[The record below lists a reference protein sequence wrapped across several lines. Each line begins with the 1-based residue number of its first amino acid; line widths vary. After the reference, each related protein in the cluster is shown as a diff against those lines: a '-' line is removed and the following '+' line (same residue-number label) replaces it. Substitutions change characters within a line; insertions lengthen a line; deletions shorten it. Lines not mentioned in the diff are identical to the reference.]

1 MAIFRLLA
9 ASAPAPRLSVLTYNV
24 FCGPP
29 TPTPLAG
36 TLDGSARLA
45 GQISKLRELAPD
57 VICLQEVV
65 SDGVRERYAHALS
78 DMYDASFV
86 LTADE
91 FRCRAGR
98 MMRLA
103 LDHVGPQ
110 TTIGGFLLG
119 SVQSGLMILHKRA
132 TLERDGLA
140 TAFPFED
147 QAGDLLN
154 RFRPRGALAV
164 PLRLRGDGSR
174 LLVVNTHANAESGD
188 QLFDLSRLLSGAG
201 ISSIPC
207 TSVHRK
213 TQLQQLFLEASRLAG
228 ARGARALL
236 CGDLNSSPEL
246 GTRNPLV
253 REGWLSPGD
262 GAATR
267 LDYIFCGEG
276 HWLSD
281 HFGVMTTFE
290 AAPFAAG
297 EGRPA
302 PLGCPATG
310 RSPAATGQRLAGQRS
325 LLEDTPFS
333 A

>member
-201 ISSIPC
+201 ISSIPS
-207 TSVHRK
+207 TSVHCK
-213 TQLQQLFLEASRLAG
+213 TQLQQLFLEASRLAE

-246 GTRNPLV
+246 GEWAPLASRFGFVDAWRPSGGPGHSWDGARAYCRDAAECGRGRWPLSRRTRAPPLV
-253 REGWLSPGD
+253 YPVRTGTTIPSLQAP
-262 GAATR
+262 ATR
-267 LDYIFCGEG
+267 
-276 HWLSD
+276 
-281 HFGVMTTFE
+281 
-290 AAPFAAG
+290 
-297 EGRPA
+297 
-302 PLGCPATG
+302 
-310 RSPAATGQRLAGQRS
+310 
-325 LLEDTPFS
+325 
-333 A
+333 

>member
-65 SDGVRERYAHALS
+65 SDGVRERYARALS

-201 ISSIPC
+201 ISSIPT

-213 TQLQQLFLEASRLAG
+213 TQLQQLFLEASRLAE

-246 GTRNPLV
+246 GEWAPLASRFGFV
-253 REGWLSPGD
+253 DAWRPSGGPGHSWD
-262 GAATR
+262 GARAYCRDAAECGRGMATV
-267 LDYIFCGEG
+267 
-276 HWLSD
+276 S
-281 HFGVMTTFE
+281 
-290 AAPFAAG
+290 
-297 EGRPA
+297 
-302 PLGCPATG
+302 
-310 RSPAATGQRLAGQRS
+310 
-325 LLEDTPFS
+325 
-333 A
+333 